1 MDHQTYANPLISR
14 YCSQEMS
21 YLFSSQKKFS
31 TWRRL
36 WLALAES
43 EQQLGLDISDA
54 QLGQMR
60 ENLDEIDFD
69 AAAAHEK
76 RLRHDVMA
84 HVHAFGD
91 QCPDAMPIIHLG
103 ATSCFVTDNT
113 DCLLYTS
120 PSPRD

>member
-54 QLGQMR
+54 QLGQMGKIWTKSTLTPPQPTK
-60 ENLDEIDFD
+60 N
-69 AAAAHEK
+69 AC
-76 RLRHDVMA
+76 
-84 HVHAFGD
+84 G
-91 QCPDAMPIIHLG
+91 
-103 ATSCFVTDNT
+103 TT
-113 DCLLYTS
+113 
-120 PSPRD
+120 